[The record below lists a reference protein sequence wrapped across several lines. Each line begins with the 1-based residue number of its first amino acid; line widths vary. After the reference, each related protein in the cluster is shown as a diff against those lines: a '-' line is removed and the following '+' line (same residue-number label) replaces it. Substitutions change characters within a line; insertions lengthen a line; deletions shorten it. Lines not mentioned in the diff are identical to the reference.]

1 MLLPLPPGSTAA
13 GAPAPTGP
21 PAADS
26 RGKSPAAESSRAN
39 RGAGG
44 ASRCLPRVPLMLRAA
59 GGRAGAPL
67 TGRGVRVHSCG
78 RVRAQEAFPHIT
90 SLLGYR

>member
-1 MLLPLPPGSTAA
+1 MLLPLPPGSTA

-44 ASRCLPRVPLMLRAA
+44 ASRCLPRVPLTLRAA